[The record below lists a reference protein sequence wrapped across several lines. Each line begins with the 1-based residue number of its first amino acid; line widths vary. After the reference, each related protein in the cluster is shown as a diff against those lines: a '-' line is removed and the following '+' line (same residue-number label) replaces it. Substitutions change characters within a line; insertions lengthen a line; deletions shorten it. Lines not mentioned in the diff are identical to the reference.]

1 MKNHILI
8 LALASLATT
17 STFAETLTTTFAG
30 GIGNLG
36 AMFDIVADQPL
47 TIDALQFATADGYTG
62 AGSVEIYTKS
72 GTHVGSEGDAG
83 AWTSLGVFP
92 YAAGPGLTPKTPVS
106 LPSPIILAVGER
118 RAFYIRNP
126 SDHLALTAGDGTG
139 SLEASNGKLRI
150 YEGKSVNG
158 TFGADFAERIPNV
171 TVHYTPTQPNLLTTT
186 FAGGNSNNGIMFDL
200 VAKSSL
206 RLTSVQFATSSAG
219 ARTFDLYTRVGT
231 HVGFEN
237 NGGAWTF
244 LRSVTFQSDGVGFPI
259 EVGFPQSIPMAKGE
273 TRAFYLISATGDNIS
288 YSNGGAE
295 GVGNVE
301 AFDAHLS
308 ILKGTAQSGLF
319 TSTGVARVP
328 NVAFRYADPD
338 KAAPK
343 LTIVGP
349 KRIRSVKPRAT
360 IYGIATDDVAVA
372 NVLAKYRRATPRG
385 LGASVNKKL
394 VPKASGLFKLTL
406 KLAPKRNPVTFRA
419 FDRDGRTSAPV
430 RVTVIH

>member
-1 MKNHILI
+1 MKSHILI

-17 STFAETLTTTFAG
+17 SAFAETLTTTFAADNG
-30 GIGNLG
+30 NSGI
-36 AMFDIVADQPL
+36 MFDIVADQPIA
-47 TIDALQFATADGYTG
+47 IDAFQFATRSDTG

-72 GTHVGSEGDAG
+72 GTHVGSEGNAG
-83 AWTSLGVFP
+83 EWTSLGTFP
-92 YAAGPGLTPKTPVS
+92 YEAGPVETPKAAVGLPTP
-106 LPSPIILAVGER
+106 ILVATGER

-126 SDHLALTAGDGTG
+126 SVSLAYTGGDGTG
-139 SLEASNGKLRI
+139 TLEASDGKLRI
-150 YEGKSVNG
+150 YEGTGVNG
-158 TFGADFAERIPNV
+158 TFGAASANRIPNI
-171 TVHYTPTQPNLLTTT
+171 TIHYTPTWPNLLTTT
-186 FAGGNSNNGIMFDL
+186 FVGGNGQDGIMFDL

-206 RLTSVQFATSSAG
+206 RLTSVQFTASSAG
-219 ARTFDLYTRVGT
+219 ARTFDLYTRAGT

-259 EVGFPQSIPMAKGE
+259 EVGFPQAIPMAKGE
-273 TRAFYLISATGDNIS
+273 VRAFYLISATGDNIS
-288 YSNGGAE
+288 YSNGGPE

-301 AFDAHLS
+301 ASDAHLS

-328 NVAFRYADPD
+328 NVAFRYSNPD

-349 KRIRSVKPRAT
+349 KRIRSAKPRAT

-372 NVLAKYRRATPRG
+372 NVRAKYRRATPRG
-385 LGASVNKKL
+385 LGANVNKKL
-394 VPKASGLFKLTL
+394 SPKASGLFKLTL
-406 KLAPKRNPVTFRA
+406 KLAPKRNPVTFQA
-419 FDRDGRTSAPV
+419 FDRDGRSSARV